1 MLRIEK
7 VRFNDGA
14 GNAVVDIQVSTAA
27 ELPAIGETIGYS
39 MKVKA
44 GSIAQIIQTGDF
56 VTLDDDGDWYDASGN
71 VVGDD

>member
-14 GNAVVDIQVSTAA
+14 GNAVVDIQVSTVA
-27 ELPAIGETIGYS
+27 ELPAKGETIGYS

-44 GSIAQIIQTGDF
+44 GSIAQVIQTGSF
-56 VTLDDDGDWYDASGN
+56 YTLDDNGTWYDENGDAAS
-71 VVGDD
+71 

>member
-7 VRFNDGA
+7 KRFSDGA

-27 ELPAIGETIGYS
+27 ELPALGETIGYS

-44 GSIAQIIQTGDF
+44 GSAAQIIQTGVF
-56 VTLDDDGDWYDASGN
+56 ATLDEDGKWYAAGSEVN
-71 VVGDD
+71 

>member
-14 GNAVVDIQVSTAA
+14 GNAVVDIQVSAAA
-27 ELPAIGETIGYS
+27 ELPALGETVGYS

-44 GSIAQIIQTGDF
+44 GSIAQVIQSGKF
-56 VTLDDDGDWYDASGN
+56 YTLDDSGTWYDSDGN
-71 VVGDD
+71 AAG

>member
-27 ELPAIGETIGYS
+27 ELPAMGETIGYS

-44 GSIAQIIQTGDF
+44 GSIAQVIQSGTF
-56 VTLDDDGDWYDASGN
+56 YTLDDDGTWYDSDGN
-71 VVGDD
+71 AAG

>member
-7 VRFNDGA
+7 ARFNDGA

-27 ELPAIGETIGYS
+27 ELPAMGETIGYS

-44 GSIAQIIQTGDF
+44 GSIAQVIQSGAF
-56 VTLDDDGDWYDASGN
+56 YTLDDDGTWYDSDGN
-71 VVGDD
+71 AAG

>member
-14 GNAVVDIQVSTAA
+14 GNAVVDIQVSTAQ
-27 ELPAIGETIGYS
+27 ELPAKGETIGYS

-44 GSIAQIIQTGDF
+44 GSIAQVIQSGAF
-56 VTLDDDGDWYDASGN
+56 YTLDDDGTWYDSDGN
-71 VVGDD
+71 AAG

>member
-7 VRFNDGA
+7 KRFSDGA

-27 ELPAIGETIGYS
+27 ELPALGETIGYS

-44 GSIAQIIQTGDF
+44 GSTAQIIQTGVF
-56 VTLDDDGDWYDASGN
+56 ATLDDDGKWYAGGSE
-71 VVGDD
+71 VS